1 MASSLNSP
9 TPQERWHR
17 FSAATVRAFHRYAT
31 WLVSLSWWRFGWYAL
46 VLIIVTGLLQK
57 LPPFSLTYYETI
69 VDSATHRKAKA
80 RAPMPPAAPSAPA
93 MAMPPHPEHAEQPE
107 RPEQPEKAEKP
118 EQPEKPETPSPK
130 PGANAGGSRSV
141 DIKLPGIV
149 VNTRDHTVKNKGVNI
164 TFTGDG
170 IHISSDE
177 SPDEAAAAA
186 NAASAAA
193 SAVQASKVLEAATA
207 AKAAAT
213 TAKERAEAARYE
225 AAAQRDAALAKAMA
239 DKAAAEQARAARL
252 GGTAAQAAAQ
262 ASSAASAASGAAS
275 QAAVDMV
282 VGGQHVRIDVPA
294 HANADDVR
302 EAIEQA
308 KASILE
314 QIQDAEDKHHAEE
327 QEAADRATE
336 AADKALHHDD
346 EDEDSGDS
354 GGGRRTMHARTINTV
369 PLSMLAVW
377 WILGSMLIKI
387 TYKGRMQAEV
397 KAAEATETAEAESLR
412 RQVLE
417 ARMAMMQAQ
426 VEPHF
431 LFNTLASI
439 DHLIEFDPKR
449 ASQMQ
454 RNLISLLRASMPS
467 MRSTDSGLRPLDLEL
482 AVVRPY
488 LEILKV
494 RMEERLTTEIDVP
507 DGLLSAEFPPMM
519 IQTLVENSIKHGLEP
534 KAEGGHLSVKAEIR
548 HGKLAV
554 TVCDTGLG
562 FEAAAQG
569 STHGTGV
576 GLANIRER
584 LALLYGSKAS
594 LTIANNPVGGTI
606 VTITVPYTT
615 HTESD
620 SDEGAKA

>member
-1 MASSLNSP
+1 MATPSYNSK
-9 TPQERWHR
+9 TAQERWTQV
-17 FSAATVRAFHRYAT
+17 SETTVRLYHRYAT

-46 VLIIVTGLLQK
+46 LLIIFTGLIQK
-57 LPPFSLTYYETI
+57 LPPFSMTYYETI
-69 VDSATHRKAKA
+69 VESAHRHKAHTPMP
-80 RAPMPPAAPSAPA
+80 APMPAPKAEAAAQSSAERVEQ
-93 MAMPPHPEHAEQPE
+93 PEKPE
-107 RPEQPEKAEKP
+107 RPEQPEK
-118 EQPEKPETPSPK
+118 PEKPAMKSSTDVQGTK
-130 PGANAGGSRSV
+130 RV
-141 DIKLPGIV
+141 DIQLPGIIV
-149 VNTRDHTVKNKGVNI
+149 DTDKRSTKNKGVNI
-164 TFTGDG
+164 TFTGNG
-170 IHISSDE
+170 IHISTD
-177 SPDEAAAAA
+177 DGADGAAP
-186 NAASAAA
+186 AASQASATGAAA
-193 SAVQASKVLEAATA
+193 SAVS
-207 AKAAAT
+207 AKD
-213 TAKERAEAARYE
+213 RAESARY
-225 AAAQRDAALAKAMA
+225 AAVAQRDAALAVSIGA
-239 DKAAAEQARAARL
+239 KAAAEQARAEKLA
-252 GGTAAQAAAQ
+252 GNAAAGVAAKA
-262 ASSAASAASGAAS
+262 ASDAAAAASAAAA
-275 QAAVDMV
+275 AEPAVDMV
-282 VGGQHVRIDVPA
+282 VGGQHIRINVPDHATAGEVKDAVDEAKSAIVDSLKEADEAKRQAARDV
-294 HANADDVR
+294 
-302 EAIEQA
+302 
-308 KASILE
+308 K
-314 QIQDAEDKHHAEE
+314 DAG
-327 QEAADRATE
+327 QEAKD
-336 AADKALHHDD
+336 AADAAKDD
-346 EDEDSGDS
+346 DGNGDDNDEQSGD
-354 GGGRRTMHARTINTV
+354 GGSTKMREHTV
-369 PLSMLAVW
+369 HYGNLPMLAVW

-387 TYKGRMQAEV
+387 TYKGKMQAEV
-397 KAAEATETAEAESLR
+397 KAAAATETAEAESLR

-534 KAEGGHLSVKAEIR
+534 KADGGNLTVKAEIR

-562 FEAAAQG
+562 FEAAASG
-569 STHGTGV
+569 TTHGTGV

-584 LALLYGSKAS
+584 LSLLYGSKAS

-606 VTITVPYTT
+606 VTITVPYTA
-615 HTESD
+615 HTDTPSD
-620 SDEGAKA
+620 TEGAKA